1 MAWIKI
7 IHLVLI
13 RIVNPCGSFSNSCA
27 HVASLIM
34 EPNESITIDSYVHG
48 PIAQPACRKI
58 ENKLKNMFNLR
69 LLRQLRHNL
78 IRQTSPAA
86 LANAA
91 PRRLWAS
98 QHKRRPQ
105 LGAVQSEQLD
115 QLKSDYFDRQSE
127 PSDQDW
133 QNVRRTLTQSSKFVT
148 DKNVDAVILGM
159 CSSGEQLPVAKSYL
173 RYLNSQGIKPNA
185 ATQGRLLRCYYAAYQ
200 LRPLTDEEQSEILE
214 ICDTLQGVH
223 QTLDSSSCEHM
234 IHGLVATNGHWQ
246 RALPLLDMMKVTAS
260 PSVVAYSTLACK
272 AFSSQQPELA
282 WRLLEEMLQARK
294 MPKCEVYLA
303 HLTSSAQHP
312 QTLGVQLERLLQFL
326 ERHDILISEKVAQ
339 QILLL
344 AQQLPKQLQA
354 STTHLEPTGRCA
366 ACHQHLE
373 HVAISDRQFAELRDA
388 FLDKVLIRNDVFQKS
403 TPEEV
408 TRFKKYVQ
416 QTAPYDCVIDGLNVA
431 YSTGTKKPP
440 QQLAKLLATVV
451 RYFKERH
458 KSVLVLGRQ
467 HMRNWSKPAMQY
479 IQQHASVFLTNNL

>member
-1 MAWIKI
+1 
-7 IHLVLI
+7 
-13 RIVNPCGSFSNSCA
+13 
-27 HVASLIM
+27 M